1 MRKDSSMSETDKAS
15 AAHLP
20 WKELAFFTAGF
31 VFDAFLVHRIDETRM
46 LVQQGIY
53 LAVDGAL
60 LARII
65 AWRQQAPQPG
75 RWRKRLPRFADWLL
89 HFTLGT
95 LLNAYALFYV
105 KSGSGVATLLFF
117 LIIAALLLV
126 NELPSMRRLGPVV
139 LYALYSFCLT
149 SYFAYLYPVLIGRI
163 RWWIFVLAVV
173 TSVVPLIAIAVAH
186 HRWTRDRRQVVVHAL
201 VPSLGVQA
209 LLVVLYAFKL
219 IPPVPL
225 SLMEIGIYHGVERTD
240 AGAYRVTYR
249 TPPWY
254 RFWQSDD
261 RRFLA
266 EQGDRVYCFVRVF
279 APNGFR
285 DDMRVAW
292 FVDQPPRG
300 WTSTGD
306 VAIAVTGGRENGF
319 AGYSFKQNWRPGDWR
334 VVVTSVDGRE
344 IGRRSFS
351 VVPDSSSGSDRA
363 MSVQIR

>member
-1 MRKDSSMSETDKAS
+1 MSETNKSS

-20 WKELAFFTAGF
+20 WKELAFFAAGF
-31 VFDAFLVHRIDETRM
+31 VFDAFLVRRIDETRT
-46 LVQQGIY
+46 LVQQGVY
-53 LAVDGAL
+53 LAFDGAL

-75 RWRKRLPRFADWLL
+75 RWRERLPRIADWLL

-105 KSGSGVATLLFF
+105 KSASGIAMVLFF
-117 LIIAALLLV
+117 VLMASLLLV

-139 LYALYSFCLT
+139 LYGLYSFCLT

-163 RWWIFVLAVV
+163 RWWMFVLAVV
-173 TSVVPLIAIAVAH
+173 TSVVPLTAIAVAH
-186 HRWTRDRRQVVVHAL
+186 HRWTRNRRQVVVHAL

-209 LLVVLYAFKL
+209 LLLLLYALKL

-225 SLMEIGIYHGVERTD
+225 SLMEIGIYHAVERTD
-240 AGAYRVTYR
+240 AGTYRVSYR

-266 EQGDRVYCFVRVF
+266 QNGDRVYCFVRVF
-279 APNGFR
+279 APNGFH
-285 DDMRVAW
+285 DDIRMAW
-292 FVDQPPRG
+292 AYDQPPRG
-300 WTSTGD
+300 WTSAGD
-306 VAIAVTGGRENGF
+306 VAIGVTGGRENGF
-319 AGYSFKQNWRPGDWR
+319 AGYTYKQNWQAGDWR
-334 VVVTSVDGRE
+334 VVITSVDGRE
-344 IGRRSFS
+344 IGRRTFS
-351 VVPDSSSGSDRA
+351 IESDSSTGDGRT